1 MIKCKIT
8 SYLNSNN
15 TCDLTVAGV
24 KRIAVTNFNRN
35 HTFTTSGEDC
45 FIDTISLDDD
55 YFYPISFAEGSGY
68 ANSTVEQ
75 GGTADN
81 KSLIHQVGF
90 TLTSIDCNMISNW
103 QSYLMGRLVFA
114 VETKSG
120 TVFIYGHKRGLRASQ
135 FDLNTGTAE
144 TDESGIT
151 ALYEGKQASMPLVV
165 KDWSI
170 IEALYAP
177 RPVDSISFN
186 DDNYNITTTEGT
198 SGEVG
203 FRVYDNNGNDIT
215 DLCEITISGN
225 YVSVEG
231 NEFVVGDE
239 VPAGRYQT
247 IATVTYDGK
256 TATATIYVDV
266 EEPAHDYG
274 QDYLTFEALQ
284 SGTFTLTI
292 PANIDSTK
300 MTSVA
305 YSTDDGANWVTTT
318 IDNTAQ
324 TITTPTINAGDKV
337 LWKGIG
343 KQMSKAN
350 TSGNYSSFSSTGN
363 FNASGNIMSLL
374 YGDNFVNQTTFPS
387 GSSFNFAYLFIRGG
401 LISAANLIL
410 PVTTLASSCYTYMFS
425 GCAALTTAPELPATT
440 LASICYQS
448 MFSGCAALTT
458 APELPATTLANS
470 CYNRMFANCTSL
482 TTAPELPAT
491 TLAGYCYY
499 EMFDGCT
506 SLTTAP
512 ELPATTL
519 VSNCYQRMFYGC
531 TGLTTPPKTLPATTL
546 ASTCYQ
552 NMFINCTSLTIAPE
566 LPATTL
572 ASYCYYEMFKG
583 CTSLNRIKMLA
594 TDISA
599 TNCLSNW
606 VSGVASSGIFTKAA
620 DMTTLPTGTSGI
632 PENWTVISER

>member
-24 KRIAVTNFNRN
+24 KRIAVTNFSRN
-35 HTFTTSGEDC
+35 HTFIASGEDC

-90 TLTSIDCNMISNW
+90 TLASIDCNMISNW

-135 FDLNTGTAE
+135 FDLNTGIAE

-177 RPVDSISFN
+177 RPVNSISFDN
-186 DDNYNITTTEGT
+186 DNYNITTTEGT
-198 SGEVG
+198 AGEVG

-225 YVSVEG
+225 YVSVED

-239 VPAGRYQT
+239 VPAGQYQT
-247 IATVTYDGK
+247 IATATYEGK
-256 TATATIYVDV
+256 TATATIYIDV
-266 EEPAHDYG
+266 EEPSYS
-274 QDYLTFEALQ
+274 QKYLTFEALQ
-284 SGTFTLTI
+284 SGTFTLTV
-292 PANIDSTK
+292 PATVNSTK
-300 MTSVA
+300 MTSIS
-305 YSTDDGANWVTTT
+305 YSLDYGETWVTTM
-318 IDNTAQ
+318 IGNTTQ

-337 LWKGIG
+337 LWKGVG
-343 KQMSKAN
+343 QQMASSN
-350 TSGNYSSFSSTGN
+350 FSGRNSQFSSTGN
-363 FNASGNIMSLL
+363 FNVSGNIMSLL
-374 YGDNFVNQTTFPS
+374 YGDNFVNQTEFAS
-387 GSSFNFAYLFIRGG
+387 GSQHNFYNLFYGCTK
-401 LISAANLIL
+401 LISDGNLIL
-410 PVTTLASSCYTYMFS
+410 PAITMTMRCYGGMFE
-425 GCAALTTAPELPATT
+425 GC
-440 LASICYQS
+440 S
-448 MFSGCAALTT
+448 
-458 APELPATTLANS
+458 
-470 CYNRMFANCTSL
+470 SL

-491 TLAGYCYY
+491 TLAKECYY
-499 EMFDGCT
+499 SMFDSCS

-519 VSNCYQRMFYGC
+519 AQVCYSFMFYGC
-531 TGLTTPPKTLPATTL
+531 TSLTTAPELPSTTLAQSCYNNMFRSCTSLQTAPELSATTL
-546 ASTCYQ
+546 VQGCYS
-552 NMFINCTSLTIAPE
+552 NMFAGCTSLTTAPE
-566 LPATTL
+566 LPSTTL
-572 ASYCYYEMFKG
+572 ASYCYQNMFAG

-599 TNCLSNW
+599 SSCLLDW
-606 VSGVASSGIFTKAA
+606 VQNVASSGIFTKAA

-632 PENWTVISER
+632 PENWTVISERN

>member
-24 KRIAVTNFNRN
+24 KRIAVTNFSRN
-35 HTFTTSGEDC
+35 HTFIASGEDC

-90 TLTSIDCNMISNW
+90 TLTSIDCDMISNW

-177 RPVDSISFN
+177 RPVNSISFDN
-186 DDNYNITTTEGT
+186 DNYNITTTEGT
-198 SGEVG
+198 AIEVG

-239 VPAGRYQT
+239 VPAGQYQT
-247 IATVTYDGK
+247 IATATYEGK

-266 EEPAHDYG
+266 EAPAHDYS
-274 QDYLTFEALQ
+274 QDYLTFEALE

-292 PANIDSTK
+292 PSNITSTK
-300 MTSVA
+300 MTSVS
-305 YSTDDGANWVTTT
+305 YSIDNGANWVTTM

-337 LWKGIG
+337 LWKGEG
-343 KQMSKAN
+343 STLGQFLRQS
-350 TSGNYSSFSSTGN
+350 SWFESQHCNYN
-363 FNASGNIMSLL
+363 VSGNIMSLL
-374 YGDNFVNQTTFPS
+374 YGDNFVNQTTFPN
-387 GSSFNFAYLFIRGG
+387 GSSYNFRNLFGGDYG
-401 LISAANLIL
+401 LISAENLI
-410 PVTTLASSCYTYMFS
+410 
-425 GCAALTTAPELPATT
+425 LPATT
-440 LASICYQS
+440 LTDYCYFY
-448 MFSGCAALTT
+448 MFQDCTSLTK
-458 APELPATTLANS
+458 APELTATTLADS
-470 CYNRMFANCTSL
+470 CYANMFYGCTSL

-491 TLAGYCYY
+491 TLASGCYFY
-499 EMFDGCT
+499 MFQDCT

-519 VSNCYQRMFYGC
+519 VQECYKY
-531 TGLTTPPKTLPATTL
+531 
-546 ASTCYQ
+546 
-552 NMFINCTSLTIAPE
+552 MFIN
-566 LPATTL
+566 
-572 ASYCYYEMFKG
+572 

-599 TNCLSNW
+599 TNCLQNW
-606 VSGVASSGIFTKAA
+606 VQNVASSGIFTKDAS
-620 DMTTLPTGTSGI
+620 MTTLPTGTSGI

>member
-24 KRIAVTNFNRN
+24 KRIAVTNFSRN

-177 RPVDSISFN
+177 RPVNSISFDN
-186 DDNYNITTTEGT
+186 DNYNITTTEGT
-198 SGEVG
+198 AGEVG

-231 NEFVVGDE
+231 DEFVVGDE

-256 TATATIYVDV
+256 TATATILVDV
-266 EEPAHDYG
+266 EEPHYYS
-274 QDYLTFEALQ
+274 QDYLTFEALE
-284 SGTFTLTI
+284 SGTFTLTM
-292 PANIDSTK
+292 PANVNTSFI
-300 MTSVA
+300 TSVS
-305 YSTDDGANWVTTT
+305 YSLDNGETWVTTQNTNSNIT
-318 IDNTAQ
+318 I
-324 TITTPTINAGDKV
+324 ITPTINAGDKV
-337 LWKGIG
+337 LWKGEGNKYAIG
-343 KQMSKAN
+343 DIYTDYSK
-350 TSGNYSSFSSTGN
+350 FSSTGI
-363 FNASGNIMSLL
+363 FNASGNMMSML
-374 YGDNFVNQTTFPS
+374 YGDNFVGQTSFEN
-387 GSSFNFAYLFIRGG
+387 GSFWNFANMFE
-401 LISAANLIL
+401 STKVVNVENL
-410 PVTTLASSCYTYMFS
+410 V
-425 GCAALTTAPELPATT
+425 LPATT
-440 LASICYQS
+440 LKFSSYSS
-448 MFSGCAALTT
+448 MFQGC
-458 APELPATTLANS
+458 TL
-470 CYNRMFANCTSL
+470 L

-491 TLAGYCYY
+491 TLAGSCYSN
-499 EMFDGCT
+499 MFEGCT

-519 VSNCYQRMFYGC
+519 PQSGWCY
-531 TGLTTPPKTLPATTL
+531 
-546 ASTCYQ
+546 S
-552 NMFINCTSLTIAPE
+552 NMFSGCTSLTEAPE

-572 ASYCYYEMFKG
+572 VEGCYWEMYKA
-583 CTSLNRIKMLA
+583 CRTLNRIKMLA

-606 VSGVASSGIFTKAA
+606 VTNVASSGIFTKAA
-620 DMTTLPTGTSGI
+620 SATIPTGTSGI
-632 PENWTVISER
+632 PANWTVISEINH